1 MFQKI
6 KTYFTTK
13 FTEKQINIVLTICG
27 CVSGLI
33 AAFLC
38 MKIGIIL
45 SELFFYDTILPT
57 LSPKLYIK
65 INDKEMLKLY
75 KVKFDVF
82 LNSEEYSIIE
92 QDEIYLQLRTL
103 LKDNLP
109 LHIFLDVEELLHE
122 EIIFKMHYAFKSGH
136 NCCTK

>member
-1 MFQKI
+1 
-6 KTYFTTK
+6 
-13 FTEKQINIVLTICG
+13 
-27 CVSGLI
+27 
-33 AAFLC
+33 
-38 MKIGIIL
+38 
-45 SELFFYDTILPT
+45 
-57 LSPKLYIK
+57 
-65 INDKEMLKLY
+65 MLKLY